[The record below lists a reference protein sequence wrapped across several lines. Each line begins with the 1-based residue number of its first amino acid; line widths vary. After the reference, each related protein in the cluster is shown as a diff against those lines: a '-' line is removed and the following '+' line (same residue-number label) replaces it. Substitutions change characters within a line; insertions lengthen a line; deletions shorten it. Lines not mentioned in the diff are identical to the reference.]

1 MLGLEIIKQTI
12 QQNSSNGMSEILR
25 KKRAIAKIN
34 ESIRSIGDYWFFS
47 NIIDRI

>member
-25 KKRAIAKIN
+25 KKKAIAKIKIYN
-34 ESIRSIGDYWFFS
+34 YIWIRKRKLKS
-47 NIIDRI
+47 